1 MIERIRAELNNPAD
15 LFYDTLD
22 NGYIQMEVIYFPSLC
37 DLALIKNGLT
47 VPYSYCFNP
56 EEFDRM
62 LNSNPAFGKA
72 DHSEHWTSLLLK
84 GTVLFQIEEQVYRFD
99 VQRKF
104 QDKPDTVQVEVAIQ
118 GPQSAL
124 TEDLDLNISL
134 VRVRY
139 NAPSLC
145 VETHTI
151 GQISNTRVS
160 VLYDKDLVNE
170 DVLGLLNERIS
181 TIQIKILQAAG
192 QLMQSLSGRRH
203 RFFPIILQTERP
215 DRIAAM
221 LERGKIALL
230 QDGSRF
236 GLVLPVR
243 LFDFLHAMDDDYESY
258 WMSKCLVLLRYF
270 AMLLTITLPALYIA
284 IVSYNPEVLRVQ
296 LTLSIAG
303 SRVVVPYPSFIEVFI
318 MLFMIEALNEASLRL
333 PRYVG
338 STATTVGGL
347 ILGQAIQQAGLVSSI
362 MIIVTSVV
370 AISNFVI
377 PNNGFG
383 YSVRFVKYIF
393 VIAAIFFGLL
403 GVVVLGFILI
413 TYWCSL
419 RSFGQPYLAFYIPK
433 LEAKAHHYNLRKG
446 SK

>member
-1 MIERIRAELNNPAD
+1 MIEQIRAELNNPSD
-15 LFYDTLD
+15 LSYDTLD
-22 NGYIQMEVIYFPSLC
+22 NGYLQMDLIYFPALC
-37 DLALIKNGLT
+37 DQSSIKDGLLI
-47 VPYSYCFNP
+47 PYSYCFDP

-62 LNSNPAFGKA
+62 INSNPNFGIA
-72 DHSEHWTSLLLK
+72 DDPENWTQLLLN
-84 GTVLFQIEEQVYRFD
+84 GTLLFKIEDNVYRFN

-104 QDKPDTVQVEVAIQ
+104 QDKPDSVQIEASLQ
-118 GPQSAL
+118 GPQTAL

-134 VRVRY
+134 VRLRY
-139 NAPSLC
+139 NVPSLS
-145 VETHTI
+145 VDQHII
-151 GQISNTRVS
+151 GENSRTRVS
-160 VLYDKDLVNE
+160 VLYDKNLVNE
-170 DVLGLLNERIS
+170 EVLAVLNERIS
-181 TIQIKILQAAG
+181 KLQIEILRAAG
-192 QLMQSLSGRRH
+192 QLLQALTGKRH

-215 DRIAAM
+215 DRIAIM

-243 LFDFLHAMDDDYESY
+243 LFDFLHAMDDDYESF
-258 WMSKCLVLLRYF
+258 WMSQSLVILRYV

-333 PRYVG
+333 PRYIG

-347 ILGQAIQQAGLVSSI
+347 ILGQAIQEAGLVSSI

-383 YSVRFVKYIF
+383 YSVRFIKYLF
-393 VIAAIFFGLL
+393 VIVSIFYGLL
-403 GVVVLGFILI
+403 GVVVSFFALI
-413 TYWCSL
+413 VYWCNL
-419 RSFGQPYLAFYIPK
+419 RSFGQPYLALYIPK
-433 LEAKAHHYNLRKG
+433 LEAKVHHHGKG
-446 SK
+446 TK

>member
-1 MIERIRAELNNPAD
+1 MIEEIRAALNNPAD
-15 LFYDTLD
+15 LYSDTLD
-22 NGYIQMEVIYFPSLC
+22 NGYMQMEIAYFPSLC

-47 VPYSYCFNP
+47 VPYSYCFDP
-56 EEFDRM
+56 EEFERM
-62 LNSNPAFGKA
+62 LQANPAFGII
-72 DHSEHWTSLLLK
+72 DQPQYWTALLLK
-84 GTVLFQIEEQVYRFD
+84 GAALFQIEDQVYRYD

-104 QDKPDTVQVEVAIQ
+104 QDSPDTVQVEVALQ

-124 TEDLDLNISL
+124 TEDLDLNTSL
-134 VRVRY
+134 VRLRY
-139 NAPSLC
+139 NAPTLC
-145 VETHTI
+145 VEGHVL
-151 GQISNTRVS
+151 GHISRTRIA
-160 VLYDKDLVNE
+160 VLYDKNLVNQE
-170 DVLGLLNERIS
+170 VLGLLNERIS
-181 TIQIKILQAAG
+181 KVHIDILQAAG
-192 QLMQSLSGRRH
+192 QLLQALSGRRH

-258 WMSKCLVLLRYF
+258 WMSKCLLLLRYL
-270 AMLLTITLPALYIA
+270 AMLLTITLPAMYIA

-333 PRYVG
+333 PRYIG

-383 YSVRFVKYIF
+383 YSVRFVKYVF
-393 VIAAIFFGLL
+393 VIASIFYGLL
-403 GVVVLGFILI
+403 GLFVLGFILI
-413 TYWCSL
+413 AYWCSL
-419 RSFGQPYLAFYIPK
+419 RSFGQPYLAFYKPK
-433 LEAKAHHYNLRKG
+433 NEARAHNDGKG
-446 SK
+446 TP